1 MEPNFTPEQI
11 EMINRVVFEQIEM
24 MHEKVAEIIAET
36 ETVAHQRLKDNGI
49 AMMDFCPANKNF
61 LMMTLVQDL
70 IDKVHGGDMALAK
83 TMLTMEAKRL
93 NISVN
98 VEADKSR

>member
-11 EMINRVVFEQIEM
+11 EMINRVVFGQIEM

-49 AMMDFCPANKNF
+49 AMTDFCPANKNF

>member
-49 AMMDFCPANKNF
+49 AMTDFCPANKNF